1 MGKGVRQRVYQT
13 LTHPWFDA
21 TEMELTSE
29 GKRQKVLHKFPGVS
43 GRCLADIYVCPTS
56 VCLQQFSSQDLASDG
71 DKRSVDANGDD
82 TDTFVDPLRVK
93 FRNIVEVLFISG
105 RELVVIL

>member
-1 MGKGVRQRVYQT
+1 MSRRY
-13 LTHPWFDA
+13 L
-21 TEMELTSE
+21 
-29 GKRQKVLHKFPGVS
+29 
-43 GRCLADIYVCPTS
+43 VCPTS

>member
-1 MGKGVRQRVYQT
+1 MSCRY
-13 LTHPWFDA
+13 L
-21 TEMELTSE
+21 
-29 GKRQKVLHKFPGVS
+29 
-43 GRCLADIYVCPTS
+43 VCPTS

-93 FRNIVEVLFISG
+93 FRNIVEVRFISG